1 MSPIMPPTTP
11 QFDPTSGESDAM
23 AQAKAAFL
31 LIMRARGIQDVNVLR
46 ALETVPREIFVPHRY
61 QDLARRHLALP
72 LRCGQTLPEPFLAAR
87 MIEALE
93 LAAHHRVLEIGAGS
107 GYATALIARIARE
120 VVSIERFQSLAIEA
134 AARLARLGFDRASV
148 AWGDGLAIPPEA
160 GPFDRIIVQGA
171 LLEAPGSL
179 VALLGPGGV
188 LVMAR
193 PDPGDPR
200 RQHVVRLTRDGAGGL
215 NAIVVCPCRLQP
227 ILPGASRCL

>member
-1 MSPIMPPTTP
+1 MSPIMSPTTP
-11 QFDPTSGESDAM
+11 QFDPPSGESAAM

-31 LIMRARGIQDVNVLR
+31 LTMRARGIQDVNVLR

-120 VVSIERFQSLAIEA
+120 VVSLERFQSLAIEA

-171 LLEAPGSL
+171 LAEAPASL

-193 PDPGDPR
+193 PDPGDPH
-200 RQHVVRLTRDGAGGL
+200 RQRVVRLTRNGAGGL
-215 NAIVVCPCRLQP
+215 DAVEICLCRLQP

>member
-1 MSPIMPPTTP
+1 MAPPMPQPDPSPPDETA
-11 QFDPTSGESDAM
+11 AM
-23 AQAKAAFL
+23 AQVKAAFL
-31 LIMRARGIQDVNVLR
+31 LAMRARGIQDVNVLR

-93 LAAHHRVLEIGAGS
+93 LAGNHRVLEIGAGS
-107 GYATALIARIARE
+107 GYATALIARVARE
-120 VVSIERFQSLAIEA
+120 IISIERFQSLAIEA

-148 AWGDGLAIPPEA
+148 VWGDGLAVPPDA

-171 LLEAPGSL
+171 LAEPPENLL
-179 VALLGPGGV
+179 ALLGPGGV

-193 PDPGDPR
+193 PDPGDRR
-200 RQHVVRLTRDGAGGL
+200 RQHVVRLTLGGGGL
-215 NAIVVCPCRLQP
+215 DAVAVCPCRLQP
-227 ILPGASRCL
+227 ILPGASRAL

>member
-1 MSPIMPPTTP
+1 MAPQTP
-11 QFDPTSGESDAM
+11 QFDPTSGESATM
-23 AQAKAAFL
+23 AQVKAAFL
-31 LIMRARGIQDVNVLR
+31 LAMRARGIQDVNVLR

-93 LAAHHRVLEIGAGS
+93 LAPHHRVLEIGAGS
-107 GYATALIARIARE
+107 GYATTLMARIARE
-120 VVSIERFQSLAIEA
+120 IVSIERFQSLAIEA

-148 AWGDGLAIPPEA
+148 AWGDGLAVAPEA

-171 LLEAPGSL
+171 LPDAPATL

-193 PDPGDPR
+193 PDPGDSR
-200 RQHVVRLTRDGAGGL
+200 RQHVARLTRNGAGGL
-215 NAIVVCPCRLQP
+215 DAVAVCPCRLQP
-227 ILPGASRCL
+227 ILPGASRAL

>member
-1 MSPIMPPTTP
+1 MSPMMPPTTP

-107 GYATALIARIARE
+107 GYAAAVLSEIAANIYT
-120 VVSIERFQSLAIEA
+120 VERLGQLADKA
-134 AARLARLGFDRASV
+134 AATGSSF
-148 AWGDGLAIPPEA
+148 PP
-160 GPFDRIIVQGA
+160 
-171 LLEAPGSL
+171 
-179 VALLGPGGV
+179 
-188 LVMAR
+188 
-193 PDPGDPR
+193 PR
-200 RQHVVRLTRDGAGGL
+200 T
-215 NAIVVCPCRLQP
+215 I
-227 ILPGASRCL
+227 